1 MVPFF
6 VPYTCSVR
14 LAGVN
19 FVFNNSPVKEVGWLK
34 GKLSNEEWVAAVTAT
49 HKACKETNKKFTEL
63 TCAACDTILDGVRL
77 NVEKAITNLNTQVA
91 QCVVVLEVFGSVLS
105 VCGQGREVLSDCGR
119 PASGRAQGSVLQLED
134 VAARHDCLIRVLQ
147 TAEK

>member
-1 MVPFF
+1 
-6 VPYTCSVR
+6 
-14 LAGVN
+14 VN

-34 GKLSNEEWVAAVTAT
+34 GKLTNEEWVAAVTAT

-91 QCVVVLEVFGSVLS
+91 HCVVVFLFLCSILS
-105 VCGQGREVLSDCGR
+105 LVRGQGRQVLRDCGR
-119 PASGRAQGSVLQLED
+119 PASGRAQGSVLQFED
-134 VAARHDCLIRVLQ
+134 VAARDGCLIRVLQ